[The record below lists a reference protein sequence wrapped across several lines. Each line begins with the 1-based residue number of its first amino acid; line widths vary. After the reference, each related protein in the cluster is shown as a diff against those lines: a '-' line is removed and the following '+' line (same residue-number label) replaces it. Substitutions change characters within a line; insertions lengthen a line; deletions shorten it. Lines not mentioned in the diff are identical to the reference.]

1 MKITDKKKHRPQR
14 DCKEKAWD
22 DSRTCL
28 LYNCRLWLQWPHGN
42 DKQKNISTHLNLQ
55 FAKKPC

>member
-22 DSRTCL
+22 GTITAELVDSD
-28 LYNCRLWLQWPHGN
+28 YNDHTETTSKR
-42 DKQKNISTHLNLQ
+42 I
-55 FAKKPC
+55 